1 MKFFFYN
8 IDYII
13 LFFLF
18 KTAIDRSQHPI
29 FSREGIQPTV
39 RYLADTRLSYLS
51 EKAYLNDVD
60 TTPANE
66 CHTPRD
72 G

>member
-1 MKFFFYN
+1 MFFF
-8 IDYII
+8 IRDVGR
-13 LFFLF
+13 
-18 KTAIDRSQHPI
+18 DQHP
-29 FSREGIQPTV
+29 FFPREGIQGII
-39 RYLADTRLSYLS
+39 RYRTDTRLSYLS

-72 G
+72 GSR